1 MIEIRDFSF
10 RYRAASD
17 YAVRDVSLSVPEGAL
32 VGITGPAGSG
42 KSTLACA
49 IAGAVPHCFAGD
61 FHGSVEVAG
70 IDTVQAAL
78 IDIARLV
85 GSVRQDVESQMVL
98 PVVEDEVLYG
108 PENFGIPREEAFARL
123 DETLA
128 ALGIS
133 DLRDREVASLSGGQ
147 KQRVALASALVMRPR
162 VLVLDEPTAELDPA
176 GSTAVF
182 ALLRRLA
189 RERSV
194 TTVVVE
200 QKIALLSDYADA
212 IAVMEAGRIRLHGT
226 PDAVLARADELVEA
240 GVNVPRIVSLAR
252 RLRDAGVYAGPVR
265 RTVRDAADEFAA
277 RLTAPGGC
285 ALSRAEGK
293 RAACARE
300 ESPRVAAE
308 SPAPPA
314 LEFRNVHAGYEEGRP
329 VLRDVSFA
337 VGRGEF
343 VAIAGTNGAG
353 KSTAMRLVGGLLKPY
368 AGEVLV
374 EGRSTQDAAAS
385 ELARTVGFLF
395 QNPDRQIC
403 RTTVRDELAF
413 GFLVRGE
420 RGPEV
425 EARVEA
431 ALAAFGLDGDA
442 DPFLLSRGKRQIV
455 ALASVAVLEPRIIV
469 LDEPTT
475 GLDFRECETVM
486 RFVQRLRDHGA
497 TVVMV
502 CHDMELVADY
512 ADRAIVMHAGRVT
525 ADAPVFAAMRDAAA
539 LRRASLE
546 PSQIVALS
554 EALVARG
561 AADAT
566 DAVARANT
574 LDEMDAALHAAL
586 SAWDARRA
594 GSTSCALPSRRA
606 HGGVPAYVCARAGF
620 EGDAACAAS

>member
-10 RYRAASD
+10 RYRATSD
-17 YAVRDVSLSVPEGAL
+17 YAVRDANLSVPEGSL

-78 IDIARLV
+78 VDIARLV
-85 GSVRQDVESQMVL
+85 GSVRQDAESQMVL

-108 PENFGIPREEAFARL
+108 PENFGIPREEAFVRL

-128 ALGIS
+128 VLGIS

-147 KQRVALASALVMRPR
+147 KQRVALASALVMHPR

-189 RERSV
+189 RDYSV

-226 PDAVLARADELVEA
+226 PDAVLVRADELVEA
-240 GVNVPRIVSLAR
+240 GVNVPRVVSLAR

-277 RLTAPGGC
+277 RLAAPGGC
-285 ALSRAEGK
+285 ARSCAEGE
-293 RAACARE
+293 RAVCAQE
-300 ESPRVAAE
+300 GSSRVAAE
-308 SPAPPA
+308 ASVPPI
-314 LEFRNVHAGYEEGRP
+314 LEFCNVHAGYEEGRP
-329 VLRDVSFA
+329 VLRDMSFT

-343 VAIAGTNGAG
+343 VAIVGTNGAG
-353 KSTAMRLVGGLLKPY
+353 KSTAMRLVGGLLKPCS
-368 AGEVLV
+368 GEVLV

-431 ALAAFGLDGDA
+431 ALEAFGLDGDA

-486 RFVQRLRDHGA
+486 HFVKRLHSRGA

-502 CHDMELVADY
+502 CHDMELVADH
-512 ADRAIVMHAGRVT
+512 ADRAIVIHAGRVT

-566 DAVARANT
+566 DAVAHANT

-586 SAWDARRA
+586 SGRDTRRA
-594 GSTSCALPSRRA
+594 GSTSCAPPSCRA
-606 HGGVPAYVCARAGF
+606 HGGVPAYVCARAGL

>member
-78 IDIARLV
+78 VDIARLV

-147 KQRVALASALVMRPR
+147 KQRVALASALVMHPR

-189 RERSV
+189 RDRSV

-200 QKIALLSDYADA
+200 QKIALLSDHADA

-226 PDAVLARADELVEA
+226 PDAVLARTDELVEA
-240 GVNVPRIVSLAR
+240 GVNVPRVVSLAR
-252 RLRDAGVYAGPVR
+252 RLRDAGVYEGPVR

-277 RLTAPGGC
+277 RLAALGGC
-285 ALSRAEGK
+285 ALSRAEGE
-293 RAACARE
+293 RAVCARE
-300 ESPRVAAE
+300 ESPCVAAE
-308 SPAPPA
+308 APAPPA

-374 EGRSTQDAAAS
+374 EGRPTQDAAAS

-420 RGPEV
+420 RGPEA

-486 RFVQRLRDHGA
+486 RFVQRLRDRGA

-502 CHDMELVADY
+502 CHDMELVADH

-525 ADAPVFAAMRDAAA
+525 ADAPVFSAMRDAAA

-561 AADAT
+561 AADAA

-574 LDEMDAALHAAL
+574 LDEMGAALHEAL
-586 SAWDARRA
+586 SARKARRA
-594 GSTSCALPSRRA
+594 QTTCCAPPSCRT
-606 HGGVPAYVCARAGF
+606 HGGASACACVRAGF